1 MQTIIVSEINQEFLS
16 EFSELCDKHNIHAT
30 IVNTVNTVSTVS
42 SPSAIEQLD
51 DLLNDF
57 ANSAKNLGV

>member
-1 MQTIIVSEINQEFLS
+1 MQTIIVSEINQEFLY

-30 IVNTVNTVSTVS
+30 IVNTVSTVS

-57 ANSAKNLGV
+57 AISAKNLGG